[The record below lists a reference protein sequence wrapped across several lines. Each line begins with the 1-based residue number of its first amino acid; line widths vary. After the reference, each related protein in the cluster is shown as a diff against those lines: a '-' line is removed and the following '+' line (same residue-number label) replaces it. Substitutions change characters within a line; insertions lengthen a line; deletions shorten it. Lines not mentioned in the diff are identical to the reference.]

1 MILTA
6 AVGASLL
13 LVVLLSP
20 AIPGAARLAVRLAAA
35 VRTLGGDAH
44 DATVMPRGAVP
55 PGTSPAVGAL
65 FRITGRGGRPEL
77 TSHFCTAS
85 VVDSPSGDLVLTAAH
100 CVSGL
105 VAGQFAFVPG
115 YRDGAAPYGVWTV
128 TRVFV
133 DRAWSARA
141 SPDDDVAFLVV
152 RRPGTTASVQSATGG
167 ERLGIGQPAGQVVQ
181 VTGYPETAG
190 APITCL
196 NQAGSFSGAE
206 LQFDCDGFT
215 DGTSGSA
222 LLADVSPVTG
232 LGTAIG
238 VIGGYQQGG
247 FTASVSYADRLGSNV
262 GALYKAATG
271 VRSGAPPAKAP
282 RP

>member
-1 MILTA
+1 
-6 AVGASLL
+6 
-13 LVVLLSP
+13 
-20 AIPGAARLAVRLAAA
+20 
-35 VRTLGGDAH
+35 
-44 DATVMPRGAVP
+44 
-55 PGTSPAVGAL
+55 
-65 FRITGRGGRPEL
+65 
-77 TSHFCTAS
+77 

-133 DRAWSARA
+133 DRAWSATA

-181 VTGYPETAG
+181 VVHVTGYPETAG

-196 NQAGSFSGAE
+196 NQAGSFSRAE

-215 DGTSGSA
+215 NGTSGSA

-238 VIGGYQQGG
+238 IIGGYEQGG
-247 FTASVSYADRLGSNV
+247 LTASVSYADRLGSSA
-262 GALYKAATG
+262 GALYRAAI
-271 VRSGAPPAKAP
+271 RAHSGASSAK
-282 RP
+282 